1 MAEKN
6 FTIEGR
12 KFPSMPDPQ
21 RSWMWEL
28 FIPNIQI
35 LPIIPKINFD
45 EDDFIVRCRS
55 TSIPSGG
62 FEHYEANYLGFK
74 KLIPVKK
81 KITNVITT
89 EIEEFEDQKV
99 LKFVYG
105 WMNIIIDQNPKSL
118 FVGHMQPT
126 VIARNIYTRNIVL
139 NMYKFSGDKLSR
151 SIIFHNAWPL
161 NMGDVTL
168 NYADS
173 GTVKYSVEWA
183 FDNWTLGD

>member
-1 MAEKN
+1 
-6 FTIEGR
+6 
-12 KFPSMPDPQ
+12 
-21 RSWMWEL
+21 
-28 FIPNIQI
+28 
-35 LPIIPKINFD
+35 
-45 EDDFIVRCRS
+45 
-55 TSIPSGG
+55 
-62 FEHYEANYLGFK
+62 
-74 KLIPVKK
+74 
-81 KITNVITT
+81 
-89 EIEEFEDQKV
+89 
-99 LKFVYG
+99 
-105 WMNIIIDQNPKSL
+105 MNIIIDQNPKNL

-168 NYADS
+168 NYVDS